1 MPYGGFDFNAAIF
14 VPFFIAYLVAIMEAL
29 GVYQAAT
36 EIQGTKLQDRQ
47 VRYGLAGE
55 AAGSAISSLI
65 GGFTT
70 TAYPQNVALLKVTDE
85 GKTRT
90 RVPVIIAGVVF
101 VVLGFIP
108 KAGAALSLIPSPVIG
123 GIFLP
128 AAASLIST
136 GFNTLRKVESDDRTQ
151 VVIGLSL
158 LLGIALPNALSGLEE
173 GAHVFFSNSILV
185 GAFSVVILKASS
197 STCRTLSHDTQTS
210 GRNKRNNRKHPNNPT
225 TIRRKGHGMS
235 MGQSQESTNID
246 ETKETIKRE
255 VLDFIAQYGCGKAP
269 DEAFDTLA
277 KHIFAFQFERN
288 LPYRAYCM
296 SKRVTPQTL
305 ANWMQIPPMP
315 VDGFKMLTLT
325 SVPEQDCEAVF
336 TTSGTTHPG
345 QRGRNFHPDLQVW
358 DESMI
363 VPFRHFIM
371 PDRERIRIAVLSP
384 AWDMNEHSSLSR
396 YLTRAVEQCGAEG
409 SGFFFHEDGLDFT
422 GVERFLDEAAADG
435 EPVMLMGASSAYL
448 YLLDYLDKQGKT
460 YALAAD
466 SRVFDTGGF
475 KSTRTDMTVDDL
487 YAAFERV
494 FGVKRSHC
502 VNMYGMTELS
512 SQIYDQNI
520 LSYYTDGSSNY
531 LKATPSWVRSV
542 FLDPA
547 SLTPVADGEQ
557 GVIAHYDLAN
567 WNSCLAILTEDLGVR
582 TEHGYVLNGRAKG
595 AEARGCSITV
605 DEVMAANA

>member
-1 MPYGGFDFNAAIF
+1 
-14 VPFFIAYLVAIMEAL
+14 
-29 GVYQAAT
+29 
-36 EIQGTKLQDRQ
+36 
-47 VRYGLAGE
+47 
-55 AAGSAISSLI
+55 
-65 GGFTT
+65 
-70 TAYPQNVALLKVTDE
+70 
-85 GKTRT
+85 
-90 RVPVIIAGVVF
+90 
-101 VVLGFIP
+101 
-108 KAGAALSLIPSPVIG
+108 
-123 GIFLP
+123 
-128 AAASLIST
+128 
-136 GFNTLRKVESDDRTQ
+136 
-151 VVIGLSL
+151 
-158 LLGIALPNALSGLEE
+158 
-173 GAHVFFSNSILV
+173 
-185 GAFSVVILKASS
+185 
-197 STCRTLSHDTQTS
+197 
-210 GRNKRNNRKHPNNPT
+210 
-225 TIRRKGHGMS
+225 MS

-520 LSYYTDGSSNY
+520 LSYYTDGSSN
-531 LKATPSWVRSV
+531 LSQSHAVVGAFGVPRSG
-542 FLDPA
+542 FAYAGRRWRAGCDRAL
-547 SLTPVADGEQ
+547 SN
-557 GVIAHYDLAN
+557 LAN
-567 WNSCLAILTEDLGVR
+567 WNSCLAILTEDLGAR

>member
-1 MPYGGFDFNAAIF
+1 
-14 VPFFIAYLVAIMEAL
+14 
-29 GVYQAAT
+29 
-36 EIQGTKLQDRQ
+36 
-47 VRYGLAGE
+47 
-55 AAGSAISSLI
+55 
-65 GGFTT
+65 
-70 TAYPQNVALLKVTDE
+70 
-85 GKTRT
+85 
-90 RVPVIIAGVVF
+90 
-101 VVLGFIP
+101 
-108 KAGAALSLIPSPVIG
+108 
-123 GIFLP
+123 
-128 AAASLIST
+128 
-136 GFNTLRKVESDDRTQ
+136 
-151 VVIGLSL
+151 
-158 LLGIALPNALSGLEE
+158 
-173 GAHVFFSNSILV
+173 
-185 GAFSVVILKASS
+185 
-197 STCRTLSHDTQTS
+197 
-210 GRNKRNNRKHPNNPT
+210 
-225 TIRRKGHGMS
+225 MS

-460 YALAAD
+460 Y
-466 SRVFDTGGF
+466 TGGF

>member
-1 MPYGGFDFNAAIF
+1 
-14 VPFFIAYLVAIMEAL
+14 
-29 GVYQAAT
+29 
-36 EIQGTKLQDRQ
+36 
-47 VRYGLAGE
+47 
-55 AAGSAISSLI
+55 
-65 GGFTT
+65 
-70 TAYPQNVALLKVTDE
+70 
-85 GKTRT
+85 
-90 RVPVIIAGVVF
+90 
-101 VVLGFIP
+101 
-108 KAGAALSLIPSPVIG
+108 
-123 GIFLP
+123 
-128 AAASLIST
+128 
-136 GFNTLRKVESDDRTQ
+136 
-151 VVIGLSL
+151 
-158 LLGIALPNALSGLEE
+158 
-173 GAHVFFSNSILV
+173 
-185 GAFSVVILKASS
+185 
-197 STCRTLSHDTQTS
+197 
-210 GRNKRNNRKHPNNPT
+210 
-225 TIRRKGHGMS
+225 MS

-246 ETKETIKRE
+246 ETEETIKRE

-277 KHIFAFQFERN
+277 KHIFAFQFKHN

-296 SKRVTPQTL
+296 SKRVTPQML

-487 YAAFERV
+487 YATFERV

>member
-1 MPYGGFDFNAAIF
+1 
-14 VPFFIAYLVAIMEAL
+14 
-29 GVYQAAT
+29 
-36 EIQGTKLQDRQ
+36 
-47 VRYGLAGE
+47 
-55 AAGSAISSLI
+55 
-65 GGFTT
+65 
-70 TAYPQNVALLKVTDE
+70 
-85 GKTRT
+85 
-90 RVPVIIAGVVF
+90 
-101 VVLGFIP
+101 
-108 KAGAALSLIPSPVIG
+108 
-123 GIFLP
+123 
-128 AAASLIST
+128 
-136 GFNTLRKVESDDRTQ
+136 
-151 VVIGLSL
+151 
-158 LLGIALPNALSGLEE
+158 
-173 GAHVFFSNSILV
+173 
-185 GAFSVVILKASS
+185 
-197 STCRTLSHDTQTS
+197 
-210 GRNKRNNRKHPNNPT
+210 
-225 TIRRKGHGMS
+225 MS

-277 KHIFAFQFERN
+277 KHIFAFPFERN

-448 YLLDYLDKQGKT
+448 YLLDYLDKQARPT
-460 YALAAD
+460 LWPP
-466 SRVFDTGGF
+466 
-475 KSTRTDMTVDDL
+475 
-487 YAAFERV
+487 
-494 FGVKRSHC
+494 
-502 VNMYGMTELS
+502 
-512 SQIYDQNI
+512 I
-520 LSYYTDGSSNY
+520 
-531 LKATPSWVRSV
+531 
-542 FLDPA
+542 PA
-547 SLTPVADGEQ
+547 
-557 GVIAHYDLAN
+557 
-567 WNSCLAILTEDLGVR
+567 
-582 TEHGYVLNGRAKG
+582 
-595 AEARGCSITV
+595 CSIRAVSKARAPT
-605 DEVMAANA
+605 